1 MRGEGDDEVGDQR
14 MTSER
19 WPRRFFGVLEGCAV
33 VMTAVALQ
41 VGFDFFRTRTS
52 PHLVKKAS

>member
-1 MRGEGDDEVGDQR
+1 